1 MERAKNSTISL
12 LAAAFGLITLTSS
25 ATGQAPD
32 STVADSARKVVKLAP
47 IAVTATR
54 VERTVFRTASPLL
67 VTDVSVIREESPNG
81 VPDLFRNLPGVD
93 VTGVGPNQARLIIRG
108 QRGQRILLLEDGIR
122 LNNSRRQQDFGEL
135 SALTDINNVA
145 QVEIVRGP
153 ASVLYGTDA
162 IGGVVNQRTLQPPGR
177 GQGNA
182 LRGHLG
188 YRYGSADGQDLVHGR
203 LSGRAGRWT
212 FGLAGTVREADPY
225 AAPEGSFGNVS
236 LAGRTQVHDT
246 GVRDWNGS
254 FDLGVDAG
262 QNQSVALRVSR
273 YEARDAGFG
282 FVAPGDLGDPN
293 GATVRILYPRQDVT
307 RVSTTYSAHALGS
320 ALADRLSVTAYT
332 NRNDRELNFDL
343 EAPFG
348 PPLPPG
354 AGVQA
359 FTRNTTD
366 MTTYG
371 ARIEAVKVLGGRH
384 SLTYGADV
392 FVDRSDNT
400 DSTRTVVTVVGPPS
414 EEVTTTPSVP
424 NAGYRSAGL
433 FGQADFVLT
442 DRLTLG
448 LGVRG
453 NLLSAWTRETPG
465 LPDADGVSET
475 DAALVGA
482 VSASYALLDE
492 LRLVAVAG
500 RAFRAPNLVERFF
513 EGPTP
518 EGSGFQFASPGLEPE
533 TSFNVDLGFK
543 FRHDRVYAEAFYF
556 RNTISDGIRIEPTG
570 TQVGPFDGFR
580 NVNVARLRDQGV
592 ELLTEVQAGLGFSVL
607 AHYTRLSSKNADED
621 SPIGDSYS
629 SKVGGELGWR
639 APLNR
644 LFLTYEIRHQG
655 ERSDVVLGDSPVGAT
670 IPAFTVH
677 NARAGF
683 RLPSVGAM
691 TPWLGVS
698 VLNLTNRLYSEAS
711 NTSFFRP
718 EPRRSVVATARV
730 EF

>member
-1 MERAKNSTISL
+1 MQRTTKAVLTSS
-12 LAAAFGLITLTSS
+12 AAVFGLITLTTP
-25 ATGQAPD
+25 AAGQARD
-32 STVADSARKVVKLAP
+32 TAAADSARKVVKLAP

-54 VERTVFRTASPLL
+54 VERAVFRTASPLL
-67 VTDVSVIREESPNG
+67 VTDAAVIREESPNG

-93 VTGVGPNQARLIIRG
+93 VTGVGPNQGRLIIRG

-135 SALTDINNVA
+135 SALTDINSVA

-162 IGGVVNQRTLQPPGR
+162 IGGVVNQLTRRPPGR
-177 GQGNA
+177 AQGSTVG
-182 LRGHLG
+182 GHLG

-203 LSGRAGRWT
+203 VSGRSGRFT

-236 LAGRTQVHDT
+236 LGGRTLVHDT
-246 GVRDWNGS
+246 GVRDWNGAL
-254 FDLGVDAG
+254 DLGVDAG
-262 QNQSVALRVSR
+262 QNQDIALRVSR
-273 YEARDAGFG
+273 YGARDAGFG
-282 FVAPGDLGDPN
+282 FVAPGDPD

-307 RVSTTYSAHALGS
+307 RVSTTYTARALGA
-320 ALADRLSVTAYT
+320 ALADRLAVTAYT
-332 NRNDRELNFDL
+332 NRNDRELNFVLD
-343 EAPFG
+343 APFG

-354 AGVQA
+354 AGVRA

-371 ARIEAVKVLGGRH
+371 GRVEAVKVLGGRH
-384 SLTYGADV
+384 SFPYGADV

-414 EEVTTTPSVP
+414 EDITTTPSVP

-433 FGQADFVLT
+433 FGQADIALT
-442 DRLTLG
+442 ERLTLG
-448 LGVRG
+448 IGVRG
-453 NLLSAWTRETPG
+453 NMLSAWTRATPG
-465 LPDADGVSET
+465 LPDTGRISET
-475 DAALVGA
+475 DVALVGA
-482 VSASYALLDE
+482 VSASYALFDD

-533 TSFNVDLGFK
+533 TSFNVDLGVK
-543 FRHDRVYAEAFYF
+543 LRRDRVYAEAFYF
-556 RNTISDGIRIEPTG
+556 RNTISNGIRVEPTG

-592 ELLTEVQAGLGFSVL
+592 EVLGEVQAGLGFSVL
-607 AHYTRLSSKNADED
+607 AHYTRLSSKNADEN
-621 SPIGDSYS
+621 SPTGDSYS
-629 SKVGGELGWR
+629 SKIGGELGWR
-639 APLNR
+639 APSNR
-644 LFLTYEIRHQG
+644 LYLTYEVRHQG

-683 RLPSVGAM
+683 RLPGVGAM

>member
-1 MERAKNSTISL
+1 MPRATTSITAL
-12 LAAAFGLITLTSS
+12 TAAVFGLLTLTTP
-25 ATGQAPD
+25 APGQSPD
-32 STVADSARKVVKLAP
+32 TTAADSARKVVKLAP

-54 VERTVFRTASPLL
+54 LERAVFRTASPLL
-67 VTDVSVIREESPNG
+67 VTDAAVIREESPNG

-93 VTGVGPNQARLIIRG
+93 VTGVGPNQGRLIIRG

-135 SALTDINNVA
+135 SALSDINNVA

-162 IGGVVNQRTLQPPGR
+162 IGGVVNQLTRRPPGR
-177 GQGNA
+177 ELGNTV
-182 LRGHLG
+182 RGHLG

-203 LSGRAGRWT
+203 VSGRSGRFT
-212 FGLAGTVREADPY
+212 FGLAGTLREADPY
-225 AAPEGSFGNVS
+225 AAPEGSFGDVS
-236 LAGRTQVHDT
+236 LAGRTLVHDS

-254 FDLGVDAG
+254 LDLGIDAG
-262 QNQSVALRVSR
+262 QNQGIALRVSR
-273 YEARDAGFG
+273 YGARDAGFG

-307 RVSTTYSAHALGS
+307 RVSTTYTAHALGS
-320 ALADRLSVTAYT
+320 ALADRLAVTAYT
-332 NRNDRELNFDL
+332 NRNDRELNFVLD
-343 EAPFG
+343 APFG

-354 AGVQA
+354 AGVSA

-371 ARIEAVKVLGGRH
+371 GRVEAVKVLGGRH
-384 SLTYGADV
+384 ALTYGADV

-414 EEVTTTPSVP
+414 EDITTTPSVP

-433 FGQADFVLT
+433 FGQADVALT

-453 NLLSAWTRETPG
+453 NVLSAWTRATPG
-465 LPDADGVSET
+465 LPDSGRISET
-475 DAALVGA
+475 DVALVGA
-482 VSASYALLDE
+482 VSASYALFDD

-533 TSFNVDLGFK
+533 TSFNVDLGVK
-543 FRHDRVYAEAFYF
+543 LRRDRVYAEAFYF
-556 RNTISDGIRIEPTG
+556 RNTISDGIRAEPTG

-592 ELLTEVQAGLGFSVL
+592 EVLAEVQAGLGFSVL

-621 SPIGDSYS
+621 SPTGDSYS

-639 APLNR
+639 APSNR
-644 LFLTYEIRHQG
+644 LYLTYEIRHQG

-683 RLPSVGAM
+683 RLPGVGAM
-691 TPWLGVS
+691 TPWLGIS

>member
-1 MERAKNSTISL
+1 MQRTTKAVLTSS
-12 LAAAFGLITLTSS
+12 AAVFGLITLTTP
-25 ATGQAPD
+25 AAGQARD
-32 STVADSARKVVKLAP
+32 TAAADSARKVVKLAP

-54 VERTVFRTASPLL
+54 VERAVFRTASPLL
-67 VTDVSVIREESPNG
+67 VTDAAVIREESPNG

-93 VTGVGPNQARLIIRG
+93 VTGVGPNQGRLIIRG

-135 SALTDINNVA
+135 SALTDINSVA

-162 IGGVVNQRTLQPPGR
+162 IGGVVNQLTRRPPGR
-177 GQGNA
+177 AQGSTVG
-182 LRGHLG
+182 GHLG

-203 LSGRAGRWT
+203 VSGRSGRFT

-236 LAGRTQVHDT
+236 LGGRTLVHDT
-246 GVRDWNGS
+246 GVRDWNGAL
-254 FDLGVDAG
+254 DLGVDAG
-262 QNQSVALRVSR
+262 QNQDIALRVSR
-273 YEARDAGFG
+273 YGARDAGFG
-282 FVAPGDLGDPN
+282 FVAPGDPD

-307 RVSTTYSAHALGS
+307 RVSTTYTARALGA
-320 ALADRLSVTAYT
+320 ALADRLAVTAYT
-332 NRNDRELNFDL
+332 NRNDRELNFVLD
-343 EAPFG
+343 APFG

-354 AGVQA
+354 AGVRA

-371 ARIEAVKVLGGRH
+371 GRVEAVKVLGGRH
-384 SLTYGADV
+384 SFTYGADV

-414 EEVTTTPSVP
+414 EDITTTPSVP

-433 FGQADFVLT
+433 FGQADIALT
-442 DRLTLG
+442 ERLTLG
-448 LGVRG
+448 IGVRG
-453 NLLSAWTRETPG
+453 NMLSAWTRATPG
-465 LPDADGVSET
+465 LPDTGRISET
-475 DAALVGA
+475 DVALVGA
-482 VSASYALLDE
+482 VSASYALFDD

-533 TSFNVDLGFK
+533 TSFNVDLGVK
-543 FRHDRVYAEAFYF
+543 LRRDRVYAEAFYF
-556 RNTISDGIRIEPTG
+556 RNTISNGIRVEPTG

-592 ELLTEVQAGLGFSVL
+592 EVLGEVQAGLGFSVL
-607 AHYTRLSSKNADED
+607 AHYTRLSSKNADEN
-621 SPIGDSYS
+621 SPTGDSYS
-629 SKVGGELGWR
+629 SKIGGELGWR
-639 APLNR
+639 APSNR
-644 LFLTYEIRHQG
+644 LYLTYEVRHQG

-683 RLPSVGAM
+683 RLPGVGAM

>member
-1 MERAKNSTISL
+1 MERATKSITSL
-12 LAAAFGLITLTSS
+12 SAAVFGLLTFTTS
-25 ATGQAPD
+25 AAGQTRDTTA
-32 STVADSARKVVKLAP
+32 ADSARKVVKLAP

-54 VERTVFRTASPLL
+54 FERAVFRTASPLL
-67 VTDVSVIREESPNG
+67 VTDAAVIREESPNG

-93 VTGVGPNQARLIIRG
+93 VTGVGPNQGRLIIRG

-162 IGGVVNQRTLQPPGR
+162 IGGVVNQLTRRPPSR
-177 GQGNA
+177 EQGNTFG
-182 LRGHLG
+182 GHLG

-203 LSGRAGRWT
+203 VSGRSGRFT

-236 LAGRTQVHDT
+236 LGGRTLVHDT

-254 FDLGVDAG
+254 LDLGIDAG
-262 QNQSVALRVSR
+262 QHQGIALRVSR
-273 YEARDAGFG
+273 YGARDAGFG
-282 FVAPGDLGDPN
+282 FVAPGDLGDPD

-307 RVSTTYSAHALGS
+307 RVSTTYTAHALGS
-320 ALADRLSVTAYT
+320 ALADRLTVTAYT
-332 NRNDRELNFDL
+332 NRNDRELNFVLD
-343 EAPFG
+343 APFG

-354 AGVQA
+354 AGVRA

-371 ARIEAVKVLGGRH
+371 GRVEAVKVLGGRH
-384 SLTYGADV
+384 ALTYGADV

-400 DSTRTVVTVVGPPS
+400 DSTRTTVTVVGPPS
-414 EEVTTTPSVP
+414 DDVTTTPSVP

-433 FGQADFVLT
+433 FGQADFALT
-442 DRLTLG
+442 QRLTLG

-453 NLLSAWTRETPG
+453 NVLSAWTRATPG
-465 LPDADGVSET
+465 LPDTGRISET
-475 DAALVGA
+475 DVALVGA
-482 VSASYALLDE
+482 VSASYALFDD

-518 EGSGFQFASPGLEPE
+518 EGSGFQFASPGLQPE
-533 TSFNVDLGFK
+533 TSFNVDLGVK
-543 FRHDRVYAEAFYF
+543 LRRDRVYAEAFYF
-556 RNTISDGIRIEPTG
+556 RNTISDGIRVEPTG

-607 AHYTRLSSKNADED
+607 AHYTRLSSTNADED
-621 SPIGDSYS
+621 SPTGDSYS

-639 APLNR
+639 APSNR

-683 RLPSVGAM
+683 RLPGLGAT
-691 TPWLGVS
+691 TPWLGLS
-698 VLNLTNRLYSEAS
+698 VLNLTDRLYSEAS
-711 NTSFFRP
+711 NSSFFRP